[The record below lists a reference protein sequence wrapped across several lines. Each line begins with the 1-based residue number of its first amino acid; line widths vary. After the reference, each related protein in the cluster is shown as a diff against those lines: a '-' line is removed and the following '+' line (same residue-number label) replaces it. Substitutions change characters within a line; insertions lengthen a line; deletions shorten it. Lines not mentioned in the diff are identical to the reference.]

1 MLPVSNR
8 IRVLLTKMF
17 SPTPSHLGRW
27 SLKHD
32 PKICENYLRNLY
44 ADPGYPN
51 TMKPKWI
58 ITLKTTPTPTS
69 TPSSTTSKVA

>member
-1 MLPVSNR
+1 MLPVTR
-8 IRVLLTKMF
+8 IRVLLTKIF
-17 SPTPSHLGRW
+17 SPTPSSQLGRW

-58 ITLKTTPTPTS
+58 VTLKTTTS
-69 TPSSTTSKVA
+69 TPSSTTSTTA